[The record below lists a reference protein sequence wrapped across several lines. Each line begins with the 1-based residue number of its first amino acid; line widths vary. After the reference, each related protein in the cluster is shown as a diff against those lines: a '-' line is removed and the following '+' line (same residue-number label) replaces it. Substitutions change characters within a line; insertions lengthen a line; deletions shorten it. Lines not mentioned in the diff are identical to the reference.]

1 MLSLR
6 LEDKIRARR
15 LELGRG
21 PASAEDTRRRRAGD
35 ALRLRNDQ
43 REEAMA
49 KRRREVTP
57 ETGIGAESAESVS
70 LKVRGLLLPF
80 PLDEFRP
87 YFARI

>member
-6 LEDKIRARR
+6 SEDKIRARR
-15 LELGRG
+15 LELARG
-21 PASAEDTRRRRAGD
+21 PLSAEDTRRRRAGD

-70 LKVRGLLLPF
+70 LKVRGPLLLFPF
-80 PLDEFRP
+80 YGFCP
-87 YFARI
+87 YSARI